1 MNSKVKLLGKLLL
14 VHLFVLTSTSWGFSQ
29 RILQDTLNNEV
40 LYVYPFGNDI
50 SVHSNYYL
58 AEKKISRNRYTFKQY
73 YINVF
78 GENYNKKEFRRSKRL
93 LALNSFSKR
102 NKNTQA
108 SYFNGKF
115 KKAVRANPYP
125 LLENRYSLEND
136 IIPCLDE
143 IPNGKYVQYFKDYY
157 PLGKNGKIDYEE
169 KCIAGIFFIKNNLL
183 DGEAIWYNVKG
194 DVLKK
199 GQFEKGLKVGKWLL
213 ETRKVEY
220 NLSADDVRLYCERGY
235 PKIDTAREIVHFD
248 QGLKNGHYSFFLN
261 SANPVFEGTF
271 KNNEPIGEWTERS
284 VGFSGTGR
292 NRKRNRNNS
301 IITWEYTEGSADTIV
316 HQPLIRSQLISDNS
330 YSAYYNFNSK
340 FEPAVDFN
348 KMYVFNFPQELD
360 IELAE
365 EKFNSYE
372 GEEFE
377 EEMYGEDYYL
387 PEVEESSNNDDSA
400 FKYLIY
406 NEETNNYVPRSK
418 LIDSLGIIF
427 QYEGVYEKHYPNGQ
441 LMLHYEFENGK
452 LKLEDTIFWDNGK
465 PYDIVTF
472 HSDSNYFIQSIF
484 DYDGNLFNE
493 IVFDQ
498 KGEFKRINFQPE
510 KVKYVMIDGLKVE
523 DQAQGKYFFY
533 DKLDTL
539 QYSLKDSLILF
550 RSWNYRDT
558 SLLYSR
564 MYMSNERILTFSMH
578 SFTGKPSLNAELK
591 FNENFESWSGQKRYS
606 LGDLTM
612 VTTTS
617 ATYDELSL
625 KDSIP
630 QRHVNSFSEAF
641 ILSDDYQL
649 QQKGKPFSGNISL
662 SLNQNNFKLKS
673 DKSIKLELPR
683 AFSMTYKLMKD
694 AYNYPSKEKLKNDIL
709 LNTIDV
715 SEIDED
721 FGAGIY
727 SSIFSG
733 LIGEYLEYPY
743 AEYFEAEGTK
753 KVKLKNQKPMANTV
767 IGYMHDGKP
776 QGSWKVID
784 QFGKLVVEIPFDK
797 GLINGT
803 VKQFDNAYP
812 RLEVDFLG
820 QPEYLQDS
828 LPTRKTH
835 YLSATTEYKNGVL
848 NGVIN
853 KYNWFG
859 GIIEQQHF
867 KDGYL
872 EGSAFERNNLAFTSL
887 NYHNGSLDG
896 YVRTFLTLMGK
907 DSTLLFD
914 LNFQNGMLQGESK
927 AYHTNGKLA
936 KKGFF
941 LNGQPIDDYEAYD
954 SLGFRYH
961 YVKFLYSF
969 PVEEKIWEE
978 NELSVRYEYDWRDS
992 IYFQPTDITTSQS
1005 LDRILAELGI
1015 GGDYY
1020 ERPYYGRPSLV
1031 EKTGIDYKITKYYPN
1046 DTIARVGNVSAGKK
1060 VGCWKY
1066 FSYDGEFLY
1075 EVNYFDTVLVLNDS
1089 IQFKAKGFLTDYNS
1103 KGEKISESYI
1113 IEKFEKYDCSHTDHY
1128 EIRQLMTVW
1137 QGKDSID
1144 RMNRYIRNHYDNGVL
1159 QNEGMMKDGLP
1170 TGLWKFYDPF
1180 GKLNL
1185 VGTYLKGK
1193 RDGRWLGG
1201 DLSKT
1206 KYLGDICLN
1215 PNLPDIEEEI
1225 KYREKLL
1232 DIVITNY
1239 KLGKAVSQ
1247 EFYDVNLNEY
1257 SDEELSEE

>member
-1 MNSKVKLLGKLLL
+1 MNSKFKFLAKLLL
-14 VHLFVLTSTSWGFSQ
+14 LHIFLLTTFWGFTQ
-29 RILQDTLNNEV
+29 RILKDTFNNEV

-50 SVHSNYYL
+50 AVHSNYYL
-58 AEKKISRNRYTFKQY
+58 AEKKISRNRNTYKQY
-73 YINVF
+73 YINLF
-78 GENYNKKEFRRSKRL
+78 GENYNKKDFRKSKKL
-93 LALNSFSKR
+93 LALNSFSRR

-108 SYFNGKF
+108 NYFNGKF
-115 KKAVRANPYP
+115 KKAVRQNPFP
-125 LLENRYSLEND
+125 LLENRYTLEND

-143 IPNGKYVQYFKDYY
+143 IPDGKYIQYFKDYY
-157 PLGKNGKIDYEE
+157 PMGQNGKIVYEE
-169 KCIAGIFFIKNNLL
+169 KCVAGIFFIKNNLL

-199 GQFEKGLKVGKWLL
+199 GRFEKGLKVGKWLL

-220 NLSADDVRLYCERGY
+220 NLSAENVRLYCERGY
-235 PKIDTAREIVHFD
+235 PQIDTIREIVHFD

-261 SANPVFEGTF
+261 SANPIFEGTF
-271 KNNEPIGEWTERS
+271 KNNQPIGEWTERA
-284 VGFSGTGR
+284 VGFIGKGK
-292 NRKRNRNNS
+292 NRTRNRNNS
-301 IITWEYTEGSADTIV
+301 IITWEYTEGSTDAIV

-330 YSAYYNFNSK
+330 YSTSYNFNPK

-348 KMYVFNFPQELD
+348 KMYVFNFPKELD

-365 EKFNSYE
+365 EKLNSYE

-387 PEVEESSNNDDSA
+387 ADLAESSNDDNSA
-400 FKYLIY
+400 FKHLIY
-406 NEETNNYVPRSK
+406 DEQTNKYVSMSK

-427 QYEGVYEKHYPNGQ
+427 KYDGVYEKHYPNGQ
-441 LMLHYEFENGK
+441 LMVHYEFENGK

-465 PYDIVTF
+465 PYDIVAYQV
-472 HSDSNYFIQSIF
+472 DSNYFIQSIF

-498 KGEFKRINFQPE
+498 KGEFKRVNFQPE
-510 KVKYVMIDGLKVE
+510 KVKYIIIDGLKVE

-539 QYSLKDSLILF
+539 QFPLKDSLILF
-550 RSWNYRDT
+550 QSWNNRDT

-564 MYMSNERILTFSMH
+564 IYVPDERILSFRMY
-578 SFTGKPSLNAELK
+578 SFTGKPALNAELK
-591 FNENFESWSGQKRYS
+591 FNENFESWSGQKQYS
-606 LGDLTM
+606 LGNLTM

-617 ATYDELSL
+617 ATYDDLSL
-625 KDSIP
+625 KDSIS

-641 ILSDDYQL
+641 VLSDDYQL
-649 QQKGKPFSGNISL
+649 QQKGIPFTGNISL
-662 SLNQNNFKLKS
+662 SFNEKKFKLKS

-694 AYNYPSKEKLKNDIL
+694 IYNYRSSGKLKNDIL
-709 LNTIDV
+709 LNTIDG

-727 SSIFSG
+727 SSIFGG
-733 LIGEYLEYPY
+733 LISEYLEYPY
-743 AEYFEAEGTK
+743 VEYFDDQGNK
-753 KVKLKNQKPMANTV
+753 KVNLKNQKPLANKL

-784 QFGKLVVEIPFDK
+784 QFGELMVEIPFEK

-803 VKQFDNAYP
+803 VKQFDIANP
-812 RLEVDFLG
+812 SFEIESLG
-820 QPEYLQDS
+820 QPEYLKDS
-828 LPTRKTH
+828 QPTRKTH
-835 YLSATTEYKNGVL
+835 YLSATTEYKNGVI
-848 NGVIN
+848 NGVVN
-853 KYNWFG
+853 KYNWIKE
-859 GIIEQQHF
+859 IIEQQYF

-896 YVRTFLTLMGK
+896 YVKTFLTLVGK
-907 DSTLLFD
+907 DSILLFD

-941 LNGQPIDDYEAYD
+941 LNGEPIDDYEAYD

-1005 LDRILAELGI
+1005 LERILAQLGI

-1020 ERPYYGRPSLV
+1020 ELPYYGRPSLV
-1031 EKTGIDYKITKYYPN
+1031 DKTGIDYKITKYYPN
-1046 DTIARVGNVSAGKK
+1046 DTVARIGNVSAGRK

-1066 FSYDGEFLY
+1066 FSYNGEFLY
-1075 EVNYFDTVLVLNDS
+1075 DVDYFDTLLVLNDS
-1089 IQFKAKGFLTDYNS
+1089 IQFKAKGLLTDYNS
-1103 KGEKISESYI
+1103 NGEKISESYI

-1137 QGKDSID
+1137 QGNVEID
-1144 RMNRYIRNHYDNGVL
+1144 RMNGLVKNYFDNGVL

-1180 GKLNL
+1180 GKLNF
-1185 VGTYLKGK
+1185 VGNYLKGK

-1232 DIVITNY
+1232 NIVITNY
-1239 KLGKAVSQ
+1239 NLGKVLSQ
-1247 EFYDVNLNEY
+1247 EFYDVNLNDFSE
-1257 SDEELSEE
+1257 EELFNE